1 MLFKDIVGQA
11 EVKEHLIKSVQ
22 QHRVSHAQLFLGP
35 EGAGGLG
42 LALAYAQ
49 FISCENRS
57 PEDSCNECS
66 SCRKYNKLIHPDL
79 HFSYPFFRGGD
90 KEDAL
95 PDLEEWRDIL
105 LSNPYF
111 NLDKWRER
119 LDAQNK
125 QPNINKAECL
135 HILRTLA
142 LKPFE
147 SEFKTIIIWLP
158 EYLKNEG
165 NRLLKSLE
173 EPSEKTL
180 IILVAEQQDQILN
193 TILSRTQL
201 VKIPRLTF
209 EDITGYLISAKNIPE
224 DKAKQLAYLSE
235 GNLQQALNLLDEE
248 VNDHFGFF
256 ADWLRS
262 CYADKGPQFIAFTE
276 IAAKLGRE
284 NQKSF
289 LRYGIN
295 LIRESIMLLT
305 GASNLVHL
313 HAAELEFISKFSS
326 VMDLPKA
333 EAVILELEKAY
344 YHIERNANPKIL
356 FLDVSLQFVNILKHN
371 TIPSGTHYIV
381 S

>member
-1 MLFKDIVGQA
+1 MLFKDIVGQE
-11 EVKEHLIKSVQ
+11 EVKEHLIRSVRQ
-22 QHRVSHAQLFLGP
+22 NRVSHAQLFLAP
-35 EGAGGLG
+35 EGAGGLA
-42 LALAYAQ
+42 LAVAYAQ
-49 FISCENRS
+49 YISCENRDS
-57 PEDSCNECS
+57 GDSCNECS

-79 HFSYPFFRGGD
+79 HFSYPFFRGGER
-90 KEDAL
+90 EDAL
-95 PDLEEWRDIL
+95 TDLDEWRELL

-111 NLDKWRER
+111 SLEGWRER

-147 SEFKTIIIWLP
+147 SEFKTVIIWLP

-180 IILVAEQQDQILN
+180 IILVAEQQEQILN

-201 VKIPRLTF
+201 IKIPRLTF
-209 EDITGYLISAKNIPE
+209 QDISSYLTAEKNVPE
-224 DKAKQLAYLSE
+224 DKARQLAYLSD
-235 GNLQQALNLLDEE
+235 GNLSLALNMLDEE
-248 VNDHFGFF
+248 VNDHFEIF
-256 ADWLRS
+256 AEWLRS
-262 CYADKGPQFIAFTE
+262 CYGDKGPQFIEFTE
-276 IAAKLGRE
+276 VASKMGRE

-295 LIRESIMLLT
+295 LIRESILMLT
-305 GASNLVHL
+305 GASELVHL
-313 HAAELEFISKFSS
+313 HSSELDFIRNFTK
-326 VMDLPKA
+326 VMNLAKA
-333 EAVILELEKAY
+333 EATISELERAY

-371 TIPSGTHYIV
+371 TLPSGTHYIF